1 MRGSVFMVIAMAAFA
16 VEDLLFKLAAG
27 HTSTGITLMLFGLGG
42 MLVFMLLTCLRG
54 ESLMPAA
61 IFSRPILVRVICEII
76 ARSSFALAITLM
88 PLSTASTILQAT
100 PLVVVAGAAMFFGER
115 VSRKR
120 WLAIG
125 VGFIGVLLIV
135 RPGLDS
141 FNMTSLFAVIST
153 IGFAGRD
160 LATRGAPASLSN
172 VQLGIYGFLAL
183 IPAGGLI
190 ALYQQTPLAY
200 APEATWLIV
209 GAVILGVIAYNALT
223 IAMRKGEVSVVTPFR
238 YTRVL
243 FALALGVMV
252 LGESLDAMT
261 LLGAAIV
268 VASGIYIVTQGKQRP
283 PVAKVASL

>member
-1 MRGSVFMVIAMAAFA
+1 M
-16 VEDLLFKLAAG
+16 
-27 HTSTGITLMLFGLGG
+27 
-42 MLVFMLLTCLRG
+42 
-54 ESLMPAA
+54 
-61 IFSRPILVRVICEII
+61 
-76 ARSSFALAITLM
+76 
-88 PLSTASTILQAT
+88 
-100 PLVVVAGAAMFFGER
+100 VAGAALFFGER